1 MYVSSILKRAFT
13 HTNIFAL
20 ILAEVQINIKNAKF
34 KFRKVYLDKKHDI

>member
-34 KFRKVYLDKKHDI
+34 KFRKSLFRQKT